1 MEFTSPLNV
10 MGGMFP
16 SNQMLKTNLQKQIQF
31 QPEPAEPSYIQTLL
45 NKLHALGQFITSFSC

>member
-1 MEFTSPLNV
+1 
-10 MGGMFP
+10 MFP

-45 NKLHALGQFITSFSC
+45 NKLRALGQFITSFSC